1 METAK
6 MRNSVTMVLLMVM
19 STFAAIEI
27 PRAEASEV
35 VLTDAI
41 QIVNGGSANDRMVAT
56 DADSM
61 GNVHFVWSRNTQ
73 HMWYQMHNPRG
84 DVLIPRPRYPT
95 PEHIVHGTPTSASTL
110 MTTCTSLGLIR
121 PISGLSCTP

>member
-56 DADSM
+56 DAD
-61 GNVHFVWSRNTQ
+61 
-73 HMWYQMHNPRG
+73 
-84 DVLIPRPRYPT
+84 
-95 PEHIVHGTPTSASTL
+95 
-110 MTTCTSLGLIR
+110 
-121 PISGLSCTP
+121 

>member
-6 MRNSVTMVLLMVM
+6 MRNSVTMVLLMMM
-19 STFAAIEI
+19 STFAVIEF
-27 PRAEASEV
+27 PQAEASEV

-41 QIVNGGSANDRMVAT
+41 QIVNGGAANDKMVAT

-73 HMWYQMHNPRG
+73 HLWYQMHNPRG
-84 DVLIPRPRYPT
+84 DVLILETQGLAPR
-95 PEHIVHGTPTSASTL
+95 H
-110 MTTCTSLGLIR
+110 
-121 PISGLSCTP
+121 